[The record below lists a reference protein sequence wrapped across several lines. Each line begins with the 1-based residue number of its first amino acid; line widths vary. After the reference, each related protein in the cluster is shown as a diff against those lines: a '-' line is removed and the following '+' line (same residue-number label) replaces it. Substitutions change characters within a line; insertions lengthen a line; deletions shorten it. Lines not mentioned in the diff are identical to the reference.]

1 MVVFY
6 SGEIR
11 AENDNQMV
19 YFYTIKHVLTSQYPK
34 NKVKDEVFF
43 FFKKKKW
50 GEAQKHFLYESKLLF
65 SHGPNSLE
73 SWFLGKELLL
83 SIDRHVVTKNKLR
96 ISFIYLLVFF
106 LHKLWCRTY
115 GGLE

>member
-1 MVVFY
+1 MGVFD
-6 SGEIR
+6 SGEIHT
-11 AENDNQMV
+11 ENDNQMV
-19 YFYTIKHVLTSQYPK
+19 YPLLLSSMPYSSKTLKE
-34 NKVKDEVFF
+34 EVI
-43 FFKKKKW
+43 FFKKKKKCGG
-50 GEAQKHFLYESKLLF
+50 GEEQTHFLQESKLLF

-73 SWFLGKELLL
+73 PWFLGKELLL